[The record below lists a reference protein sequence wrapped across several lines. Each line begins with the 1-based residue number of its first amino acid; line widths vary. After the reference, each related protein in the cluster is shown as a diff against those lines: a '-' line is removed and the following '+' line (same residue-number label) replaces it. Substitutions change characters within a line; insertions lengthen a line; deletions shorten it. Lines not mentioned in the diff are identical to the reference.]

1 VTGNTDQPSVT
12 SSDAR
17 QVQGRVTSH
26 SEKTQ
31 ALLAKAQELLDA
43 GDEAGAEPLIRQLTS
58 TAELH
63 ALAGHPIERYEG
75 LSDVLIE
82 KRKGNPFLETSSQ
95 GSCSARLSSWAWQHA
110 AEQAAWLLW
119 SHAVPQP
126 VDRVDF
132 HQLADHG
139 GGGGADPLGLLAAPG
154 RGPACG
160 TRSSPRG
167 SARSPWPG
175 PAGVGRGWRRPC
187 PGA

>member
-1 VTGNTDQPSVT
+1 MTGNTDQPSVT

-75 LSDVLIE
+75 LS
-82 KRKGNPFLETSSQ
+82 
-95 GSCSARLSSWAWQHA
+95 
-110 AEQAAWLLW
+110 
-119 SHAVPQP
+119 
-126 VDRVDF
+126 
-132 HQLADHG
+132 
-139 GGGGADPLGLLAAPG
+139 GL
-154 RGPACG
+154 PA
-160 TRSSPRG
+160 
-167 SARSPWPG
+167 
-175 PAGVGRGWRRPC
+175 
-187 PGA
+187 